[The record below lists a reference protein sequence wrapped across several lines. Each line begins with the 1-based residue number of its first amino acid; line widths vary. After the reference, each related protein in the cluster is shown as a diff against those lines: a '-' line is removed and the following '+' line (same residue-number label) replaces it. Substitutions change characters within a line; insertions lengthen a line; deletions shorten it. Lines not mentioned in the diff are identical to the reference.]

1 MNSPLRSR
9 VPATPTSRASWFR
22 SRTVR
27 YFFSHR
33 LAVVGTVILLVMLL
47 GAALA
52 PILATQ
58 SPQQTNFNALQKPP
72 SAEYLLGTD
81 ELGRDIFSRILYGA
95 RISLSAGVFS
105 VALALLIGGAI
116 GLIAG
121 YFSGQI
127 ENLLMRLVDAMLAFP
142 FLVLA
147 IALAAVLGPSLPNTM
162 LAIAVVTLP
171 VFARLVRGQVLAERP
186 KEYVQS
192 ALALGASDVRVL
204 LFHLLPNILGPLI
217 VQVSLSTANAILAE
231 ATLSFLGLG
240 IQPPTPS
247 WGSMLNAA
255 RGYLAYAPWLAIFP
269 GLAIFLAVLAF
280 NLIGDGLRDALD
292 PRLKK

>member
-1 MNSPLRSR
+1 
-9 VPATPTSRASWFR
+9 
-22 SRTVR
+22 
-27 YFFSHR
+27 
-33 LAVVGTVILLVMLL
+33 MLL